1 MSEKRVSF
9 GSDNHAGVHPSVLAK
24 IAEVD
29 ALGDVGAYG
38 SDPVTAEALSV
49 FKREFGEKSE
59 TFFVFNGTA
68 ANTLALSAF
77 VPSYGSVL
85 CAEKAHIAVDESG
98 APEKFGGF
106 KLDLVPTPDQKLTPA
121 ILEGRFSRLG
131 DQHANQIRA
140 LSISQTTEY
149 GTLYTI
155 AELKALS
162 AFCKKHGLV
171 FHMDGA
177 RIANAAAALQ
187 VSFRAMTA
195 DCGVDVLSFGGTKNG
210 LLGCEAIVFMD
221 GARAKEFAWIRK
233 QGLQLASKMR
243 FLSAQ
248 FIAYFEGELWKKNAT
263 HANAMAALLAQ
274 ELRKIPGITLTQK
287 TEGNAVFASLAHQ
300 KLKDVQAKY
309 PFYVWDESK
318 SEVRLMTSW
327 KTSEADVRAFTSSV
341 RSALL

>member
-9 GSDNHAGVHPSVLAK
+9 GSDNHAGVHPRVFEK
-24 IAEVD
+24 ILEAD
-29 ALGDVGAYG
+29 ALGDVPAYG
-38 SDPVTAEALSV
+38 SDSVTSEALTL

-59 TFFVFNGTA
+59 TFFVFNGSA

-85 CAEKAHIAVDESG
+85 CAEKAHITVDESG

-106 KLDLVPTPDQKLTPA
+106 KLDHVPTPDQKVRLPE
-121 ILEGRFSRLG
+121 LEKKFSRVG
-131 DQHANQIRA
+131 DQHANQPRA

-155 AELKALS
+155 AELKELS
-162 AFCKKHGLV
+162 AFCKKRRLA

-177 RIANAAAALQ
+177 RIANAAASLG
-187 VSFRAMTA
+187 VSFREMTV

-210 LLGCEAIVFMD
+210 LLGAEAIVFMD
-221 GARAKEFAWIRK
+221 GARAREFQWVRK

-248 FIAYFEGELWKKNAT
+248 FIAYFDGELWKKNAL
-263 HANAMAALLAQ
+263 HANSMAKALAS
-274 ELRKIPGITLTQK
+274 EISKIPGFKLTQK
-287 TEGNAVFASLAHQ
+287 TEGNAVFAVAPHARLE
-300 KLKDVQAKY
+300 KVRERF
-309 PFYVWDESK
+309 PFYVWDEEK

-327 KTSEADVRAFTSSV
+327 KTSEADLRAFIGAIQ
-341 RSALL
+341 SALA